1 MTLLALDVREAC
13 KSRLTGKGQWT
24 KGFTNELI
32 NRDFDL
38 ILYSDS
44 DIPSEWNSRTK
55 NVHIF
60 KAGLSWHLKTKNHL
74 LSNYKD
80 IIYISPTSLI
90 VPYLLGN
97 KIRVIPI
104 IHDLIAFRNEP
115 HNFKAKI
122 IERLLF
128 KKSMKNAFHI
138 CTVSESTKSDL
149 NERYKFTSNK
159 STAIFAGPMSDKVS
173 YRNPDGKT
181 ILCIGTLSPRKNQFR
196 LIKAYQALP
205 SDLRDKYK
213 LILVG
218 GRGWNDSKI
227 IKEVE
232 RTEGVKWIGHVSND
246 EYNSLLNT
254 CEILALPSLYEGFGL
269 QVLDALQRG
278 IPVVTSE
285 RGSLPEVTGDNAV
298 KVDPE
303 NIDSIARG
311 LEEILTNSDLRNQL
325 KLNGPNKAEEF
336 SWKRT
341 VDLFLGSL
349 I

>member
-1 MTLLALDVREAC
+1 
-13 KSRLTGKGQWT
+13 
-24 KGFTNELI
+24 
-32 NRDFDL
+32 
-38 ILYSDS
+38 
-44 DIPSEWNSRTK
+44 
-55 NVHIF
+55 
-60 KAGLSWHLKTKNHL
+60 
-74 LSNYKD
+74 
-80 IIYISPTSLI
+80 
-90 VPYLLGN
+90 LLGN